1 MGRRKLTKR
10 EKWKR
15 ETNKR
20 VTKYTKKYCKKNK
33 CNFEEA
39 LGQDKYKFVVAMI
52 KEQEALKIYGK
63 WIS

>member
-1 MGRRKLTKR
+1 M
-10 EKWKR
+10 

-39 LGQDKYKFVVAMI
+39 LEQDKYKFVVAMI

-63 WIS
+63 

>member
-20 VTKYTKKYCKKNK
+20 VTKYTKKYCKKNG
-33 CNFEEA
+33 CSFEEA
-39 LGQDKYKFVVAMI
+39 LEQDKYKFVVAMI
-52 KEQEALKIYGK
+52 KEQEVQKIYVK
-63 WIS
+63 